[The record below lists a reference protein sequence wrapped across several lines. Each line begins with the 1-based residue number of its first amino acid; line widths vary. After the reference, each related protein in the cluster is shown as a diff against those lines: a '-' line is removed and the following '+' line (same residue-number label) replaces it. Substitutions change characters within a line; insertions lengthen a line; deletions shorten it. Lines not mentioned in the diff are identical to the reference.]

1 MRYIFN
7 RILINKGK
15 TLSNMVMFFLCFI
28 ILFSSIVINN
38 LNVEIEDYL
47 DKKFYCITGPSGC
60 GKSTLLSLLGTID
73 KCESGSILLDG
84 NDIFDDENTYRKKK
98 VGFVFQD
105 YNLINYLDGFENVAL
120 AMEIA
125 GNKKDENRIYGA
137 LSVVGIDKETA
148 KRKANRLSGGEKQRI
163 AIARALINNPEIIL
177 ADEPTGNLDID
188 NSNMIVDIF
197 LRLAHEYD
205 KCVIMVTHNPDIAK
219 LCDHEYTIINKTIVN
234 K

>member
-1 MRYIFN
+1 MRLKVKDVCFSYQDGESKKEIFN
-7 RILINKGK
+7 GA
-15 TLSNMVMFFLCFI
+15 SCEF
-28 ILFSSIVINN
+28 
-38 LNVEIEDYL
+38 L

-84 NDIFDDENTYRKKK
+84 NDIFDDESTYRKKK

-148 KRKANRLSGGEKQRI
+148 KRKANKLSGGEKQRI

-177 ADEPTGNLDID
+177 ADEPTGNLDIE

-197 LRLAHEYD
+197 LKLAHEYD

>member
-1 MRYIFN
+1 MKLEVKDVCFSYQDGESKKEIFN
-7 RILINKGK
+7 GA
-15 TLSNMVMFFLCFI
+15 SCEF
-28 ILFSSIVINN
+28 
-38 LNVEIEDYL
+38 L

-73 KCESGSILLDG
+73 KCDSGLILLDG
-84 NDIFDDENTYRKKK
+84 NDIFEDESTYRKKK

-125 GNKKDENRIYGA
+125 ANKKDENRIYGA

-177 ADEPTGNLDID
+177 ADEPTGNLDVD

-197 LRLAHEYD
+197 LQLAHVYD

-219 LCDHEYTIINKTIVN
+219 MCDVEYSISNKNIVR

>member
-1 MRYIFN
+1 MRLEVKDVCFSYQDGELKKEIFN
-7 RILINKGK
+7 GA
-15 TLSNMVMFFLCFI
+15 SCEF
-28 ILFSSIVINN
+28 
-38 LNVEIEDYL
+38 L

-84 NDIFDDENTYRKKK
+84 NDIFDDESTYRKKK

-177 ADEPTGNLDID
+177 ADEPTGNLDIE

-197 LRLAHEYD
+197 LKLAHEYD

-219 LCDHEYTIINKTIVN
+219 MCDEEYSISNKNIVR
-234 K
+234 KK

>member
-1 MRYIFN
+1 MKLEVKDVCFSYQDGESKKEIFN
-7 RILINKGK
+7 GA
-15 TLSNMVMFFLCFI
+15 SCEF
-28 ILFSSIVINN
+28 
-38 LNVEIEDYL
+38 L

-73 KCESGSILLDG
+73 KCDSGLILLDG
-84 NDIFDDENTYRKKK
+84 NDIFEDESTYRKKK

-125 GNKKDENRIYGA
+125 ANKKDENRIYGA

-177 ADEPTGNLDID
+177 ADEPTGNLDVD

-197 LRLAHEYD
+197 LKLAHEYD

-219 LCDHEYTIINKTIVN
+219 LCDVEYSISNKNIVR

>member
-1 MRYIFN
+1 MKLEVKDVCFSYQDGESKKEIFN
-7 RILINKGK
+7 GA
-15 TLSNMVMFFLCFI
+15 SCEF
-28 ILFSSIVINN
+28 
-38 LNVEIEDYL
+38 L

-73 KCESGSILLDG
+73 KCESGLILLDG
-84 NDIFDDENTYRKKK
+84 NDIFEDESTYRKKK

-125 GNKKDENRIYGA
+125 ANKKDENRIYGA

-177 ADEPTGNLDID
+177 ADEPTGNLDVD

-197 LRLAHEYD
+197 LKLAHEYD

-219 LCDHEYTIINKTIVN
+219 MCDVEYSISNKNIVR

>member
-1 MRYIFN
+1 MKLEVKDVCFSYQDGESKKEIFN
-7 RILINKGK
+7 GA
-15 TLSNMVMFFLCFI
+15 SCEF
-28 ILFSSIVINN
+28 
-38 LNVEIEDYL
+38 L

-73 KCESGSILLDG
+73 KCESGLILLDG
-84 NDIFDDENTYRKKK
+84 NDIFEDESTYRKKK

-105 YNLINYLDGFENVAL
+105 YNLINYLNGFENVAL

-125 GNKKDENRIYGA
+125 ANKKDENRIYGA

-177 ADEPTGNLDID
+177 ADEPTGNLDVD

-197 LRLAHEYD
+197 LKLAHEYD

-219 LCDHEYTIINKTIVN
+219 LSDVEYSISNKNIVR

>member
-1 MRYIFN
+1 MKLEVKDVCFSYQDGESKKEIFN
-7 RILINKGK
+7 GA
-15 TLSNMVMFFLCFI
+15 SCEF
-28 ILFSSIVINN
+28 
-38 LNVEIEDYL
+38 L

-73 KCESGSILLDG
+73 KCESGLILLDG
-84 NDIFDDENTYRKKK
+84 NDIFEDESTYRKKK

-125 GNKKDENRIYGA
+125 ANKKDENRIYGA

-177 ADEPTGNLDID
+177 ADEPTGNLDIE

-197 LRLAHEYD
+197 LKLAHEYD

-219 LCDHEYTIINKTIVN
+219 MCDVEYSISNKNIVR

>member
-1 MRYIFN
+1 MKLEVKDISFSYQDGELKKEIFD
-7 RILINKGK
+7 GA
-15 TLSNMVMFFLCFI
+15 SCEF
-28 ILFSSIVINN
+28 
-38 LNVEIEDYL
+38 L

-84 NDIFDDENTYRKKK
+84 NDIFDDESTYRKKK
-98 VGFVFQD
+98 VGFVFQN

-148 KRKANRLSGGEKQRI
+148 KRKANKLSGGEKQRI

-177 ADEPTGNLDID
+177 ADEPTGNLDIE

-197 LRLAHEYD
+197 LKLAHEYD

-219 LCDHEYTIINKTIVN
+219 LCDQEYTIINKTIVN

>member
-1 MRYIFN
+1 MKLEVKDVCFSYQDGESKKEIFN
-7 RILINKGK
+7 GA
-15 TLSNMVMFFLCFI
+15 SCDF
-28 ILFSSIVINN
+28 
-38 LNVEIEDYL
+38 L

-73 KCESGSILLDG
+73 KCESGLILLDG
-84 NDIFDDENTYRKKK
+84 NDIFEDESTYRKKK

-105 YNLINYLDGFENVAL
+105 YNLINYLNGFENVAL

-125 GNKKDENRIYGA
+125 ANKKDENRIYGA

-177 ADEPTGNLDID
+177 ADEPTGNLDVD

-197 LRLAHEYD
+197 LKLAHEYD

-219 LCDHEYTIINKTIVN
+219 LCDVEYSISNKNIVR

>member
-1 MRYIFN
+1 MKLEVKDISFSYQDGELKKEIFD
-7 RILINKGK
+7 GA
-15 TLSNMVMFFLCFI
+15 SCEF
-28 ILFSSIVINN
+28 
-38 LNVEIEDYL
+38 L

-73 KCESGSILLDG
+73 KYESGSILLDG
-84 NDIFDDENTYRKKK
+84 NDIFEDESTYRKKK

-148 KRKANRLSGGEKQRI
+148 KRKANKLSGGEKQRI

-177 ADEPTGNLDID
+177 ADEPTGNLDVD
-188 NSNMIVDIF
+188 NSNMIVDI
-197 LRLAHEYD
+197 LLKLAHEYD

-219 LCDHEYTIINKTIVN
+219 VCDEEYSISNKNIVR
-234 K
+234 KK

>member
-1 MRYIFN
+1 MKLEVKDVCFSYQDGESKKEIFD
-7 RILINKGK
+7 GA
-15 TLSNMVMFFLCFI
+15 SCEF
-28 ILFSSIVINN
+28 
-38 LNVEIEDYL
+38 L

-73 KCESGSILLDG
+73 KYESGSILLDG
-84 NDIFDDENTYRKKK
+84 NDIFDDESTYRKKK

-177 ADEPTGNLDID
+177 ADEPTGNLDVD

-197 LRLAHEYD
+197 LKLAHEYD

-219 LCDHEYTIINKTIVN
+219 MCDEEYSISNKNIVR
-234 K
+234 KK

>member
-1 MRYIFN
+1 MKLEVKDVCFSYQDGESKKEIFN
-7 RILINKGK
+7 GA
-15 TLSNMVMFFLCFI
+15 SCEF
-28 ILFSSIVINN
+28 
-38 LNVEIEDYL
+38 L

-73 KCESGSILLDG
+73 KCEDGLILLDG
-84 NDIFDDENTYRKKK
+84 NDIFEDESTYRKKK

-125 GNKKDENRIYGA
+125 ANKKDENRIYGA

-177 ADEPTGNLDID
+177 ADEPTGNLDVD

-197 LRLAHEYD
+197 LKLAHEYD

-219 LCDHEYTIINKTIVN
+219 MCDVEYSISNKNIVR

>member
-1 MRYIFN
+1 MKLEVKDVCFSYQDGESKKEIFN
-7 RILINKGK
+7 GA
-15 TLSNMVMFFLCFI
+15 SCEF
-28 ILFSSIVINN
+28 
-38 LNVEIEDYL
+38 L

-73 KCESGSILLDG
+73 KCESGLILLDG
-84 NDIFDDENTYRKKK
+84 NDIFEDESTYRKKK

-125 GNKKDENRIYGA
+125 ANKKDENRIYGA

-148 KRKANRLSGGEKQRI
+148 KRKANKLSGGEKQRI

-197 LRLAHEYD
+197 LKLAHEYD

-219 LCDHEYTIINKTIVN
+219 MCDEEYSISNKNIIRK

>member
-1 MRYIFN
+1 MRLEVKDVCFSYQDGESKKEIFN
-7 RILINKGK
+7 GA
-15 TLSNMVMFFLCFI
+15 SCEF
-28 ILFSSIVINN
+28 
-38 LNVEIEDYL
+38 L

-73 KCESGSILLDG
+73 KCESGLILLDG
-84 NDIFDDENTYRKKK
+84 NDIFEDESTYRKKK

-125 GNKKDENRIYGA
+125 ANKKDENRIYGA

-148 KRKANRLSGGEKQRI
+148 KRKANKLSGGEKQRI

-197 LRLAHEYD
+197 LKLAHEYD

-219 LCDHEYTIINKTIVN
+219 MCDEEYSISNKNIIRK

>member
-1 MRYIFN
+1 MKLEVKDVCFSYQDGESKKEIFN
-7 RILINKGK
+7 GA
-15 TLSNMVMFFLCFI
+15 SCEF
-28 ILFSSIVINN
+28 
-38 LNVEIEDYL
+38 L

-73 KCESGSILLDG
+73 KCESGLILLDG
-84 NDIFDDENTYRKKK
+84 NDIFEDESTYRKKK

-105 YNLINYLDGFENVAL
+105 YNLINYLNGFENVAL

-125 GNKKDENRIYGA
+125 AYKKDENRIYGA

-177 ADEPTGNLDID
+177 ADEPTGNLDIE

-197 LRLAHEYD
+197 LKLAHEYD

-219 LCDHEYTIINKTIVN
+219 LCDEEYSISNKNIV
-234 K
+234 KK

>member
-1 MRYIFN
+1 MKLEVKDVCFSYQDGESKKEIFN
-7 RILINKGK
+7 GA
-15 TLSNMVMFFLCFI
+15 SCEF
-28 ILFSSIVINN
+28 
-38 LNVEIEDYL
+38 L

-73 KCESGSILLDG
+73 KCDSGLILLDG
-84 NDIFDDENTYRKKK
+84 NDIFEDESTYRKKK

-125 GNKKDENRIYGA
+125 ANKKDENRIYGA

-177 ADEPTGNLDID
+177 ADEPTGNLDIE

-197 LRLAHEYD
+197 LKLAHEYD
-205 KCVIMVTHNPDIAK
+205 KCVIMVTHNLDIAK
-219 LCDHEYTIINKTIVN
+219 MCDVEYSISNKNIVR

>member
-1 MRYIFN
+1 MKLEVKDVCFSYQDGESKKKIFN
-7 RILINKGK
+7 GA
-15 TLSNMVMFFLCFI
+15 SCDF
-28 ILFSSIVINN
+28 
-38 LNVEIEDYL
+38 L

-73 KCESGSILLDG
+73 KCESGLILLDG
-84 NDIFDDENTYRKKK
+84 NDIFEDESTYRKKK

-125 GNKKDENRIYGA
+125 ANKKDENRIYGA

-177 ADEPTGNLDID
+177 ADEPTGNLDIE

-197 LRLAHEYD
+197 LKLAHEYD
-205 KCVIMVTHNPDIAK
+205 KCVIMVTHNLDIAK
-219 LCDHEYTIINKTIVN
+219 MCDVEYSISNKNIVR

>member
-1 MRYIFN
+1 MKLEVKDISFSYQDGELKKEIFD
-7 RILINKGK
+7 GA
-15 TLSNMVMFFLCFI
+15 SCEF
-28 ILFSSIVINN
+28 
-38 LNVEIEDYL
+38 L

-73 KCESGSILLDG
+73 KYESGSILLDG
-84 NDIFDDENTYRKKK
+84 NDIFEDESTYRKKK

-125 GNKKDENRIYGA
+125 ANKKDENRIYGA
-137 LSVVGIDKETA
+137 LSVVGIDMETA

-177 ADEPTGNLDID
+177 ADEPTGNLDIE

-197 LRLAHEYD
+197 LKLAHEYD

-219 LCDHEYTIINKTIVN
+219 MCDVEYSISNKNIVR

>member
-1 MRYIFN
+1 MKLEVKDVCFSYQDGESKKEIFN
-7 RILINKGK
+7 GA
-15 TLSNMVMFFLCFI
+15 SCEF
-28 ILFSSIVINN
+28 
-38 LNVEIEDYL
+38 L

-84 NDIFDDENTYRKKK
+84 NDIFDDESTYRKKK

-177 ADEPTGNLDID
+177 ADEPTGNLDIE

-197 LRLAHEYD
+197 LKLAHEYD
-205 KCVIMVTHNPDIAK
+205 KCVIMVTHNLDIAK
-219 LCDHEYTIINKTIVN
+219 MCDVEYSISNKNIVR

>member
-1 MRYIFN
+1 MKLEVKDVCFSYQDGESKKE
-7 RILINKGK
+7 ILDGA
-15 TLSNMVMFFLCFI
+15 SCEF
-28 ILFSSIVINN
+28 
-38 LNVEIEDYL
+38 L

-73 KCESGSILLDG
+73 KCESGLILLDG
-84 NDIFDDENTYRKKK
+84 NDIFEDESTYRKKK

-125 GNKKDENRIYGA
+125 AYKKDENRIYGA

-177 ADEPTGNLDID
+177 ADEPTGNLDIE

-197 LRLAHEYD
+197 LKLAHEYD

-219 LCDHEYTIINKTIVN
+219 LCDVEYSISNKNIVR

>member
-1 MRYIFN
+1 MKLEVKDVCFSYQDGELKKEIFD
-7 RILINKGK
+7 RA
-15 TLSNMVMFFLCFI
+15 SCEF
-28 ILFSSIVINN
+28 
-38 LNVEIEDYL
+38 L

-73 KCESGSILLDG
+73 KCESGLILLDG
-84 NDIFDDENTYRKKK
+84 NDIFEDESTYRKKK

-125 GNKKDENRIYGA
+125 ANKKDENRIYGA

-177 ADEPTGNLDID
+177 ADEPTGNLDVD

-197 LRLAHEYD
+197 LQLAHVYD

-219 LCDHEYTIINKTIVN
+219 MCDVEYSISNKNIVR

>member
-1 MRYIFN
+1 MKLEVKDVCFSYQDGESKKEIFN
-7 RILINKGK
+7 GA
-15 TLSNMVMFFLCFI
+15 SCEF
-28 ILFSSIVINN
+28 
-38 LNVEIEDYL
+38 L

-73 KCESGSILLDG
+73 KCESGLILLDG
-84 NDIFDDENTYRKKK
+84 NDIFEDESTYRKKK

-125 GNKKDENRIYGA
+125 ANKKDENRIYGA
-137 LSVVGIDKETA
+137 LSVVGIDKTTA

-177 ADEPTGNLDID
+177 ADEPTGNLDVD

-197 LRLAHEYD
+197 LKLAHEYD

-219 LCDHEYTIINKTIVN
+219 LCDVEYSISNKNIVR

>member
-1 MRYIFN
+1 MRLEVKDVCFSYQDGESKKEIFN
-7 RILINKGK
+7 GA
-15 TLSNMVMFFLCFI
+15 SCDF
-28 ILFSSIVINN
+28 
-38 LNVEIEDYL
+38 L

-73 KCESGSILLDG
+73 KCESGLILLDG
-84 NDIFDDENTYRKKK
+84 NDIFEDESTYRKKK

-177 ADEPTGNLDID
+177 ADEPTGNLDVD

-197 LRLAHEYD
+197 LKLAHEYD

-219 LCDHEYTIINKTIVN
+219 LCDVEYSIFNKNIVR

>member
-1 MRYIFN
+1 MKLEVKDVCFSYQDGESKKEIFN
-7 RILINKGK
+7 GA
-15 TLSNMVMFFLCFI
+15 SCEF
-28 ILFSSIVINN
+28 
-38 LNVEIEDYL
+38 L

-73 KCESGSILLDG
+73 KCESGLILLDG
-84 NDIFDDENTYRKKK
+84 NDIFEDESTYRKKK

-105 YNLINYLDGFENVAL
+105 YNLINYLNGFENIAL

-125 GNKKDENRIYGA
+125 ANKKDENRIYGA

-177 ADEPTGNLDID
+177 ADEPTGNLDIE

-197 LRLAHEYD
+197 LKLAHEYD

>member
-1 MRYIFN
+1 MKLEVKDVCFSYQDGELKKEIFN
-7 RILINKGK
+7 GA
-15 TLSNMVMFFLCFI
+15 SCDF
-28 ILFSSIVINN
+28 
-38 LNVEIEDYL
+38 L

-73 KCESGSILLDG
+73 KCEDGLILLDG
-84 NDIFDDENTYRKKK
+84 NDIFDDESTYRKKK

-105 YNLINYLDGFENVAL
+105 YNLINYLDGFENIAL

-197 LRLAHEYD
+197 LKLAHEYD
-205 KCVIMVTHNPDIAK
+205 KCVIMVTHNPAIAK

>member
-1 MRYIFN
+1 MRLEVKDVCFSYQDGESKKEIFN
-7 RILINKGK
+7 GA
-15 TLSNMVMFFLCFI
+15 SCEF
-28 ILFSSIVINN
+28 
-38 LNVEIEDYL
+38 L

-84 NDIFDDENTYRKKK
+84 NDIFDDESTYRKKK

-148 KRKANRLSGGEKQRI
+148 KRKANKLSGGEKQRI

-177 ADEPTGNLDID
+177 ADEPTGNLDIE

-197 LRLAHEYD
+197 LKLAHEYD

>member
-1 MRYIFN
+1 MRLEVKDVCFSYQDGESKKEIFN
-7 RILINKGK
+7 GA
-15 TLSNMVMFFLCFI
+15 SCDF
-28 ILFSSIVINN
+28 
-38 LNVEIEDYL
+38 L

-73 KCESGSILLDG
+73 KCEDGLILLDG
-84 NDIFDDENTYRKKK
+84 NDIFDDESTYRKKK

-105 YNLINYLDGFENVAL
+105 YNLINYLDGFENIAL

-197 LRLAHEYD
+197 LKLAHEYD

>member
-1 MRYIFN
+1 MRLEVKDVCFSYQDGESKKEIFD
-7 RILINKGK
+7 GA
-15 TLSNMVMFFLCFI
+15 SCDF
-28 ILFSSIVINN
+28 
-38 LNVEIEDYL
+38 L

-73 KCESGSILLDG
+73 KCESGLILLDG
-84 NDIFDDENTYRKKK
+84 NDIFEDESTYRKKK

-125 GNKKDENRIYGA
+125 ANKKDENRIYGA

-148 KRKANRLSGGEKQRI
+148 KRKARLLSGGEKQRI

-177 ADEPTGNLDID
+177 ADEPTGNLDVD

-197 LRLAHEYD
+197 LQLAHVYD

-219 LCDHEYTIINKTIVN
+219 MCDVEYSISNKNIVR

>member
-1 MRYIFN
+1 MKLEVKDVCFSYQDGESKKEIFN
-7 RILINKGK
+7 GA
-15 TLSNMVMFFLCFI
+15 SCEF
-28 ILFSSIVINN
+28 
-38 LNVEIEDYL
+38 L

-73 KCESGSILLDG
+73 KCESGLILLDG
-84 NDIFDDENTYRKKK
+84 NDIFEDESTYRKKK

-105 YNLINYLDGFENVAL
+105 YNLINYLNGFENVAL

-125 GNKKDENRIYGA
+125 ANKKDENRIYGA

-177 ADEPTGNLDID
+177 ADEPTGNLDVD

-197 LRLAHEYD
+197 LKLAHEYD

-219 LCDHEYTIINKTIVN
+219 MCDVEYSISNKNIVR

>member
-1 MRYIFN
+1 MNKRLKEIVQESKKYITEELSFEE
-7 RILINKGK
+7 IKWLLKDIFSLEEYELI
-15 TLSNMVMFFLCFI
+15 T
-28 ILFSSIVINN
+28 
-38 LNVEIEDYL
+38 
-47 DKKFYCITGPSGC
+47 
-60 GKSTLLSLLGTID
+60 KS
-73 KCESGSILLDG
+73 
-84 NDIFDDENTYRKKK
+84 NDIFDDESTYRKKK

-148 KRKANRLSGGEKQRI
+148 KRKANKLSGGEKQRI

-177 ADEPTGNLDID
+177 ADEPTGNLDIE

-197 LRLAHEYD
+197 LKLAHEYD

>member
-1 MRYIFN
+1 MRLEVKDVCFSYQDGESKKEIFN
-7 RILINKGK
+7 GA
-15 TLSNMVMFFLCFI
+15 SCEF
-28 ILFSSIVINN
+28 
-38 LNVEIEDYL
+38 L

-73 KCESGSILLDG
+73 KCESGLILLDG
-84 NDIFDDENTYRKKK
+84 NDIFEDESTYRKKK

-125 GNKKDENRIYGA
+125 AYKKDENRIYGA

-177 ADEPTGNLDID
+177 ADEPTGNLDIE

-197 LRLAHEYD
+197 LKLAHEYD

-219 LCDHEYTIINKTIVN
+219 LCDVEYSISNKNIVR

>member
-1 MRYIFN
+1 MRLEVKDVCFSYQDGELKKEIFN
-7 RILINKGK
+7 GA
-15 TLSNMVMFFLCFI
+15 SCEF
-28 ILFSSIVINN
+28 
-38 LNVEIEDYL
+38 L

-84 NDIFDDENTYRKKK
+84 NDIFDDESTYRKKK
-98 VGFVFQD
+98 VAFVFQD

-148 KRKANRLSGGEKQRI
+148 KRKANKLSGGEKQRI

-177 ADEPTGNLDID
+177 ADEPTGNLDIE

-197 LRLAHEYD
+197 LKLAHEYD

>member
-1 MRYIFN
+1 MKLEVKDISFSYQDGESKKEIFD
-7 RILINKGK
+7 GA
-15 TLSNMVMFFLCFI
+15 SCEF
-28 ILFSSIVINN
+28 
-38 LNVEIEDYL
+38 L

-73 KCESGSILLDG
+73 KCDSGLILLDG
-84 NDIFDDENTYRKKK
+84 NDIFEDESTYRKKK

-125 GNKKDENRIYGA
+125 ANKKDENRIYGA

-177 ADEPTGNLDID
+177 ADEPTGNLDVD

-197 LRLAHEYD
+197 LQLAHVYD

-219 LCDHEYTIINKTIVN
+219 MCDVEYSISNKNIVR

>member
-1 MRYIFN
+1 MKLEVKDVCFSYQDGESKKEIFD
-7 RILINKGK
+7 GA
-15 TLSNMVMFFLCFI
+15 SCD
-28 ILFSSIVINN
+28 FS
-38 LNVEIEDYL
+38 

-73 KCESGSILLDG
+73 KCESGLILLDG
-84 NDIFDDENTYRKKK
+84 NDIFEDESTYRKKK

-125 GNKKDENRIYGA
+125 AYKKDENRIYGA

-177 ADEPTGNLDID
+177 ADEPTGNLDIE

-197 LRLAHEYD
+197 LKLAHEYD

-219 LCDHEYTIINKTIVN
+219 LCDVEYSISNKNIVR

>member
-1 MRYIFN
+1 MKLEVKDVCFSYQDGESKKEIFN
-7 RILINKGK
+7 GA
-15 TLSNMVMFFLCFI
+15 SCEF
-28 ILFSSIVINN
+28 
-38 LNVEIEDYL
+38 L

-73 KCESGSILLDG
+73 KCESGLILLDG
-84 NDIFDDENTYRKKK
+84 NDIFEDESTYRKKK

-125 GNKKDENRIYGA
+125 ANKKDENRIYGA
-137 LSVVGIDKETA
+137 LSVVGIDKDTA

-197 LRLAHEYD
+197 LKLAHEYD

-219 LCDHEYTIINKTIVN
+219 LCDVEYSISNKNIVR

>member
-1 MRYIFN
+1 MRLEVKDVCFSYQDGESKKEIFN
-7 RILINKGK
+7 GA
-15 TLSNMVMFFLCFI
+15 SCEF
-28 ILFSSIVINN
+28 
-38 LNVEIEDYL
+38 L

-84 NDIFDDENTYRKKK
+84 NDIFDDESTYRKKK

-177 ADEPTGNLDID
+177 ADEPTGNLDIE

-197 LRLAHEYD
+197 LKLAHEYD

>member
-1 MRYIFN
+1 MRLEVKDVCFSYQDGESKKEIFN
-7 RILINKGK
+7 GA
-15 TLSNMVMFFLCFI
+15 SCEF
-28 ILFSSIVINN
+28 
-38 LNVEIEDYL
+38 L

-73 KCESGSILLDG
+73 KCESGLILLDG
-84 NDIFDDENTYRKKK
+84 NDIFEDESTYRKKK

-177 ADEPTGNLDID
+177 ADEPTGNLDIE

-197 LRLAHEYD
+197 LKLAHEYD